1 MKKNLEKRR
10 NSSSAFFLFL
20 SVACNVSDS
29 SQLVSWVLYHLLYS
43 LTPRGSQQKGK
54 KKKKEEEETTFSSIP
69 SPTSVDTGPDFI
81 NSLQRSPLSPSL
93 LNFWGT
99 GVPRELNPG
108 EEKELP
114 GNAEQHSSTSSSSSA
129 LGNKWAMELGF
140 LVVGEENKNRRQ
152 VIDNETE

>member
-20 SVACNVSDS
+20 SVACNVSDG

-81 NSLQRSPLSPSL
+81 NSLQRSPSL

-99 GVPRELNPG
+99 GVPRELTAG
-108 EEKELP
+108 
-114 GNAEQHSSTSSSSSA
+114 Q
-129 LGNKWAMELGF
+129 
-140 LVVGEENKNRRQ
+140 
-152 VIDNETE
+152 